1 MPLPG
6 GGADKAG
13 NAYEL
18 LWTCDCLTR
27 ILRGQA
33 RCIRLEPV
41 GTEGQ
46 GVEFW
51 LEAEGCREYHQAK
64 RQQAGKG
71 HWTIADLAGVLANF
85 KGHLDRDPESIC
97 VFVST
102 EAAAGLRE
110 LAERA
115 KGAQS
120 SEEFRRDFLQ
130 AKDVAERCSRLK
142 AQWACSDEDVWA
154 LLRHIRVHTVDHD
167 RLDEDVATK
176 LSQLATGNG
185 EEIAAVLIK
194 HVLDNIHQTL
204 DEASLW
210 QFLTKLGHHPTDW
223 AKNESAVLAVTTRV
237 KCYLKAEPS
246 NIPVLKRTETDA
258 VFEAFTKE
266 APNRLV
272 FLTGDAGTGKSG
284 VAAAVVRRFRKK
296 GWPVLPFRLD
306 LVEPVITPQQLG
318 QQLKLPS
325 SPVTVLNGIAGGG
338 NCLLVVDQLDAVSL
352 VSGRNPQFFEC
363 FRRLLDESRVCVGM
377 RVLVVC
383 RGFDL
388 QNDSRLRQLVQTKP
402 EPLKI
407 EVGRLG
413 QEVVRYAVSALG
425 LQANSLS
432 QTQLDLLS
440 VPLHLVLLANVVRDD
455 LSRAFAFQN
464 VIDLY
469 DGFWAKKREALELRG
484 RGGDW
489 VRIIRALTDTM
500 SRRQTLSVPEDALID
515 YERDVQAMVSEHVL
529 RRDGHRLSF
538 FHEGFFDYAFA
549 RLFTGGVEDLVL
561 DGEQH
566 LFQRGQLRRVLRYR
580 HDRDHDRFCQ
590 DVAWLLRD
598 GRVRFHLRQTAILV
612 LSELTKPG
620 DADWTLL
627 EEVLTSA
634 DTHFRRWG
642 RRALFGKGWG
652 RYLCQ
657 TGRIRQWLSGAEDD
671 RSLALDILDNLAPH
685 EPALVAREL
694 APFVDMGDE
703 WPGRIVGCLGRDDA
717 VIKDDDTWT
726 LILRLSERT
735 LIGRYYF
742 DGWSEKAPERCCILL
757 ARQLL
762 WREDELDD
770 AIRGRGETLPF
781 AKLAEAAPEAFVRN
795 VLPVVLAIIEANLYD
810 EVPQTG
816 LKIDAFHWSGAFEP
830 HAGLPDRLFDA
841 ASNALGR
848 LAQVNGEQFRGYAD
862 QLRARPWQTAQVIL
876 CKALALAGQDMA
888 AYAGDVVLE
897 LLRNFAIVESYTSFN
912 VVRDVLASMA
922 ACWDQQAFAEIE
934 TEVLKVRGHWEGQK
948 EGYQRRGQCQRLLLE
963 AIPEGRLSALG
974 RRRLGEWRRMPGT
987 SFKQSRWGA
996 WRRAVSP
1003 ITAEETVKMPDKRWL
1018 SAVERHNLV
1027 AIDDWRSDDVWGGA
1041 EELAQHLQA
1050 RTKEAPAR
1058 FAALALRFPIDTHPA
1073 YFRAVLRGVLD
1084 SEELVEPEVLL
1095 ALLRQAH
1102 GAQVASFTDP
1112 IVSLIGKYG
1121 QVSLHPDMVVM
1132 LAHYAADPDPSAELW
1147 RGDGESGSVLYGG
1160 SPLGHGMNT
1169 VRGDL
1174 ARTVASLL
1182 FSDPARIAELG
1193 EIARRLLNDPS
1204 IAVRACA
1211 IEICTA
1217 LLNVDRDWA
1226 VRAFLEL
1233 VAMDDVLLV
1242 QQTSTNFLMYAL
1254 WSHHQE
1260 LMPLVSR
1267 LLSSDVPEQQEM
1279 GGLCAA
1285 VVHVRF
1291 PENEDGDTLAQ
1302 AAVTGPVAARK
1313 SAAHVYAQNW
1323 EYQPDLCH
1331 RMLAPLF
1338 RDEEKEVRTH
1348 AAIFVHRLD
1357 LGADAIQ
1364 KLVSDLI
1371 HSPTFLDAYD
1381 SLFRSLEKT
1390 AAQRPA
1396 LLLSAVDRFLETA
1409 GEWASDIRP
1418 VTAVEVGPLVIR
1430 AYSQSSDEGF
1440 RAVCLDHID
1449 ALIGWEMF
1457 EVDRAL
1463 EDAVRN
1469 MSMNSRQHVGEF
1481 RQQFSV
1487 QAG

>member
-18 LWTCDCLTR
+18 LWTCDCLTK

-41 GTEGQ
+41 GAEGQ

-51 LEAEGCREYHQAK
+51 LEVDGRREYHQAK

-71 HWTIADLAGVLANF
+71 HWTIADLAGVLTNF

-115 KGAQS
+115 TGAQS
-120 SEEFRRDFLQ
+120 SEEFRREFLQ

-154 LLRHIRVHTVDHD
+154 LLRRIRVHTVDHD

-210 QFLTKLGHHPTDW
+210 QVLTKLGHHPTDW
-223 AKNESAVLAVTTRV
+223 AKNESAVLAVNAQAER
-237 KCYLKAEPS
+237 YLEAETS
-246 NIPVLKRTETDA
+246 DIPVLERTETEA

-284 VAAAVVRRFRKK
+284 VVAAVVRRLRDK

-306 LVEPVITPQQLG
+306 LVEPVTTPQQLG
-318 QQLKLPS
+318 QQLDLS
-325 SPVTVLNGIAGGG
+325 ASPVTVLNGIAGGG
-338 NCLLVVDQLDAVSL
+338 NCLLVVDQLDAVSQ
-352 VSGRNPQFFEC
+352 VSGRNPQFFDC
-363 FRRLLDESRVCVGM
+363 FSRLLGESRVCVGM

-383 RGFDL
+383 RSFDL
-388 QNDSRLRQLVQTKP
+388 QNDYRLRQLVQTSPAPPKV
-402 EPLKI
+402 
-407 EVGRLG
+407 EVRCLG
-413 QEVVRYAVSALG
+413 QESVRDAIRAMG
-425 LQANSLS
+425 LQVNSLS

-464 VIDLY
+464 VMDLY
-469 DGFWAKKREALELRG
+469 DGFWARKRADLEMRG

-489 VRIIRALTDTM
+489 GRIISTLTDTM
-500 SRRQTLSVPEDALID
+500 SRRQTLSVPEGALIV

-529 RRDGHRLSF
+529 RQDGHRLSF

-566 LFQRGQLRRVLRYR
+566 LFRRGQLRQVLRYR
-580 HDRDHDRFCQ
+580 HDRDHDRFCR

-612 LSELTKPG
+612 LSELVAPG
-620 DADWTLL
+620 DAEWTLL
-627 EEVLTSA
+627 EQLLTSA
-634 DTHFRRWG
+634 DAHFRLWG

-657 TGRIRQWLSGAEDD
+657 TGRVGRWLAGADDD
-671 RSLALDILDNLAPH
+671 RSLALNILANLAPH

-694 APFVDMGDE
+694 APFVDAGDE
-703 WPGRIVGCLGRDDA
+703 WPGRIVRCLGRDDA
-717 VIKDDDTWT
+717 VIKDNDAWA
-726 LILRLSERT
+726 LILHLSERT
-735 LIGRYYF
+735 LIERYYF

-757 ARQLL
+757 ARQML
-762 WREDELDD
+762 WREGELDD

-781 AKLAEAAPEAFVRN
+781 AKLAEAAPEAFVGN
-795 VLPVVLAIIEANLYD
+795 FLPVVLTIIEANLY
-810 EVPQTG
+810 EKVSPTG
-816 LKIDAFHWSGAFEP
+816 LKIDSFHWSGAFERHP
-830 HAGLPDRLFDA
+830 GLQDHLF
-841 ASNALGR
+841 ASITQALGR
-848 LAQVNGEQFRGYAD
+848 LAQRDRRQFQVYAD
-862 QLRARPWQTAQVIL
+862 PLKALSWQTAQVIL

-888 AYAGDVVLE
+888 AYAGDVVLG
-897 LLRNFAIVESYTSFN
+897 LLRNFAVVERDTILWA
-912 VVRDVLASMA
+912 VRDVSAAMA
-922 ACWDQQAFAEIE
+922 DYWDHRTLSEIE
-934 TEVLKVRGHWEGQK
+934 AEVLKVRGHREGQR
-948 EGYQRRGQCQRLLLE
+948 EGYQFRGRGQRLLLE
-963 AIPEGRLSALG
+963 AIPEDCLSPLG
-974 RRRLGEWRRMPGT
+974 RRRLGEWRRMPNTKMERPWEVRGG
-987 SFKQSRWGA
+987 FVQSPLD
-996 WRRAVSP
+996 SK
-1003 ITAEETVKMPDKRWL
+1003 TADRMNDEQWL
-1018 SAVERHNLV
+1018 AAMSKY
-1027 AIDDWRSDDVWGGA
+1027 RSDQDRLWLKDRILGGA
-1041 EELAQHLQA
+1041 EQLANVLLA
-1050 RTKEAPAR
+1050 KAKEAPDR
-1058 FAALALRFPIDTHPA
+1058 FAVLALRIPADANSA
-1073 YFRAVLRGVLD
+1073 YFRAILRGLVD
-1084 SEELVEPEVLL
+1084 SDQGISQEWLL
-1095 ALLRQAH
+1095 ALLRKAH
-1102 GAQVASFTDP
+1102 GAQDRSLADP

-1121 QVSLHPDMVVM
+1121 KVGLHPDMVAM

-1147 RGDGESGSVLYGG
+1147 RGEGESGSVLYGG
-1160 SPLGHGMNT
+1160 SPLVHGINT
-1169 VRGDL
+1169 VRGEV
-1174 ARTVASLL
+1174 ARIVASLL
-1182 FSDPARIAELG
+1182 FSDPARIAELE
-1193 EIARRLLNDPS
+1193 EIAGRLLNDPS

-1217 LLNVDRDWA
+1217 LLNIDRDWA

-1242 QQTSTNFLMYAL
+1242 QQTSANFLMYAL

-1267 LLSSDVPEQQEM
+1267 LLSSDVPERQEM
-1279 GGLCAA
+1279 GGLYAA

-1291 PENEDGDTLAQ
+1291 PDDGDVLAQ
-1302 AAVTGPVAARK
+1302 AAVRGSVAARK
-1313 SAAHVYAQNW
+1313 GAARVYARNW

-1331 RMLAPLF
+1331 RLLVPLF
-1338 RDEEKEVRTH
+1338 HDEEKEVRTH
-1348 AAIFVHRLD
+1348 ADNFINHFD

-1364 KLVSDLI
+1364 PLVRDLI
-1371 HSPTFLDAYD
+1371 HSPAFLDASS
-1381 SLFRSLEKT
+1381 SLFHSLEKT
-1390 AAQRPA
+1390 AAQRPD
-1396 LLLSAVDRFLETA
+1396 LLLLAVDRFLEAA
-1409 GEWASDIRP
+1409 GEEASDIRTHHAA
-1418 VTAVEVGPLVIR
+1418 TAHEVGPLVIR
-1430 AYSQSSDEGF
+1430 AYSQSNDEGF
-1440 RAVCLDHID
+1440 RTACLDRID
-1449 ALIGWEMF
+1449 ALIGN
-1457 EVDRAL
+1457 EVFGIDRAL
-1463 EDAVRN
+1463 EDVVR
-1469 MSMNSRQHVGEF
+1469 
-1481 RQQFSV
+1481 
-1487 QAG
+1487 

>member
-27 ILRGQA
+27 ILRGRAQ
-33 RCIRLEPV
+33 RIRLEPV
-41 GTEGQ
+41 GVEGQ

-51 LEAEGCREYHQAK
+51 LEVDGRREYHQAK

-71 HWTIADLAGVLANF
+71 HWTIADLAGVLTNF
-85 KGHLDRDPESIC
+85 KGHLDRDPECIC

-102 EAAAGLRE
+102 EAAAGLRQ
-110 LAERA
+110 LVERA
-115 KGAQS
+115 VGAQS
-120 SEEFRRDFLQ
+120 SEEFRREFLQ
-130 AKDVAERCSRLK
+130 AKDVADDFSRLK
-142 AQWACSDEDVWA
+142 GQWACSDEDGWA
-154 LLRHIRVHTVDHD
+154 LLRRIRVETLGHS
-167 RLDEDVATK
+167 RLNDEVETT
-176 LSQLATGNG
+176 LSQLTAGNG

-210 QFLTKLGHHPTDW
+210 QVLTKLGHHPTDW
-223 AKNESAVLAVTTRV
+223 AKNESAVLAVNAQVER
-237 KCYLKAEPS
+237 YLEAETS
-246 NIPVLKRTETDA
+246 YIPVLERTETEV

-266 APNRLV
+266 APNRIV

-284 VAAAVVRRFRKK
+284 VVAAVVRRFRDK

-306 LVEPVITPQQLG
+306 RVEPVTTPQQLG
-318 QQLKLPS
+318 EQLSLPT
-325 SPVTVLNGIAGGG
+325 SPVAVLNGIAGGG
-338 NCLLVVDQLDAVSL
+338 NCLLVVDQLDAVSQ

-363 FRRLLDESRVCVGM
+363 FSRLLVESRVCVGM

-413 QEVVRYAVSALG
+413 QEVVRDAVSALG
-425 LQANSLS
+425 LQANSFS

-464 VIDLY
+464 VMDLY
-469 DGFWAKKREALELRG
+469 DGFWARKRADLEMRG

-489 VRIIRALTDTM
+489 GRIISTLTDTM
-500 SRRQTLSVPEDALID
+500 SRRQTLSVPEGALIV

-529 RRDGHRLSF
+529 RQDGYRLSF

-566 LFQRGQLRRVLRYR
+566 LFRRGQLRQVLRYR

-612 LSELTKPG
+612 LSELVDPG
-620 DADWTLL
+620 DAEWTLL
-627 EEVLTSA
+627 EQLLTSA
-634 DTHFRRWG
+634 DTRFQRWG

-657 TGRIRQWLSGAEDD
+657 TGRVGRWLAGADDD
-671 RSLALDILDNLAPH
+671 RSLALNILANLAPH

-694 APFVDMGDE
+694 APFVDMGGE
-703 WPGRIVGCLGRDDA
+703 WPGSIVGCLGRNGAVIRNDDA
-717 VIKDDDTWT
+717 WA
-726 LILRLSERT
+726 LILLLSKRT
-735 LIGRYYF
+735 LIDLYYF
-742 DGWSEKAPERCCILL
+742 DGWTVNAPERCCILL
-757 ARQLL
+757 ARQML
-762 WREDELDD
+762 WREGELDD
-770 AIRGRGETLPF
+770 AIRGRGEALPF
-781 AKLAEAAPEAFVRN
+781 AKLAEAAPETFVEN
-795 VLPVVLAIIEANLYD
+795 FLPVVLAIIEANLYD
-810 EVPQTG
+810 EVPPTG
-816 LKIDAFHWSGAFEP
+816 LKIDAFHWSGALDRHP
-830 HAGLPDRLFDA
+830 GLPDHLFDA

-848 LAQVNGEQFRGYAD
+848 LAQVNVGQFRGHAD
-862 QLRARPWQTAQVIL
+862 QLKARPWQTAQVIL

-888 AYAGDVVLE
+888 AYAGDVVLG
-897 LLRNFAIVESYTSFN
+897 LLRNFAVVERDTALWA
-912 VVRDVLASMA
+912 VRDVLAAMA
-922 ACWDQQAFAEIE
+922 IHLHLQTLSEIEAEI
-934 TEVLKVRGHWEGQK
+934 LKVRGHREGQK
-948 EGYQRRGQCQRLLLE
+948 EGFQFRGRGQRLLLE
-963 AIPEGRLSALG
+963 AIPENRLSPPG

-987 SFKQSRWGA
+987 DMERPSGPRVLPPRG
-996 WRRAVSP
+996 SP
-1003 ITAEETVKMPDKRWL
+1003 IPAEATTRMGDIGWL
-1018 SAVERHNLV
+1018 AAMARHHGSVEFWH
-1027 AIDDWRSDDVWGGA
+1027 RSGERGGA

-1058 FAALALRFPIDTHPA
+1058 FAALALRFPIDTHSA

-1102 GAQVASFTDP
+1102 GAQVESFTDP

-1121 QVSLHPDMVVM
+1121 KVSLHPDMVAM

-1147 RGDGESGSVLYGG
+1147 HGEGESGSVLYGG
-1160 SPLGHGMNT
+1160 SLLDHGMNT

-1182 FSDPARIAELG
+1182 FSDPARIAELE
-1193 EIARRLLNDPS
+1193 EIAGRLLNDPS

-1217 LLNVDRDWA
+1217 LLNIDRDRA
-1226 VRAFLEL
+1226 ARAFLEL

-1242 QQTSTNFLMYAL
+1242 QQTSANFLMSAL

-1267 LLSSDVPEQQEM
+1267 LLSSDVPEQQEV
-1279 GGLCAA
+1279 GGLYAA

-1291 PENEDGDTLAQ
+1291 PEDGDVLAQ
-1302 AAVTGPVAARK
+1302 AAVTGSVAARK
-1313 SAAHVYAQNW
+1313 GAAHIYAQNW

-1331 RMLAPLF
+1331 RMLVPLLH
-1338 RDEEKEVRTH
+1338 DEEKEVRTH
-1348 AAIFVHRLD
+1348 AESFVHHFD

-1364 KLVSDLI
+1364 PLVRDLI
-1371 HSPTFLDAYD
+1371 HSPAFLDASY

-1390 AAQRPA
+1390 AAQRPD
-1396 LLLSAVDRFLETA
+1396 LLLLAVDRFLETA
-1409 GEWASDIRP
+1409 GEEASDIRTHHAA
-1418 VTAVEVGPLVIR
+1418 TAHEVGPLVIR
-1430 AYSQSSDEGF
+1430 AYSQSRDEGF
-1440 RAVCLDHID
+1440 RAACLDRID
-1449 ALIGWEMF
+1449 ALIGN
-1457 EVDRAL
+1457 EVFGIDRAL
-1463 EDAVRN
+1463 EDAVR
-1469 MSMNSRQHVGEF
+1469 
-1481 RQQFSV
+1481 
-1487 QAG
+1487 